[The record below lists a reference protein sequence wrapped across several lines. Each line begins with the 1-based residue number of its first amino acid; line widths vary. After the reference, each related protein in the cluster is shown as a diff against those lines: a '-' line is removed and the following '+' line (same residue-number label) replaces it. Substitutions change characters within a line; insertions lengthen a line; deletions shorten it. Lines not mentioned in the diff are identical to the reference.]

1 VRQYNCRTNVHR
13 CRLNLRFPLPA
24 SILFLLVASTGC
36 RSERI
41 DTVYGQRSG
50 AAAATSV
57 NGTAV
62 LGEMFELAG
71 HSVFSW
77 RALSPR
83 LLERTDCI
91 VWFPDDFRP
100 PAPAVCECLGQWLD
114 DAPGRTLIYVG
125 RDFDAAPYYWEKIEP
140 AAPPEQSAEIE
151 RRLGEAR
158 GNFQTQR
165 RLVPDLEI
173 HPWFTVEGRYEPRQ
187 VRSLGGDPEWL
198 KGVDA
203 AKLDVELNGRII
215 PSAWAQVLLESQSD
229 VLLTREPFG
238 DSQLFVVANGSFL
251 LNLPLVNHE
260 HRKLA
265 GKLIDQ
271 VGPPGKTIVFL
282 ESGPGGPPIV
292 AEDLA
297 ERAPTGLE
305 ILVTYPIYWAFIQF
319 AIVGV
324 LLCFA
329 RWPIFG
335 VPRELESQ
343 GTSDFG
349 KHIEALGELLQRSR
363 DRTYAMTRLLHY
375 QQTTKSSTTPTRRA
389 SPAATRTTRH

>member
-1 VRQYNCRTNVHR
+1 M
-13 CRLNLRFPLPA
+13 L
-24 SILFLLVASTGC
+24 LLVASAGC

-50 AAAATSV
+50 PGASTSV

-62 LGEMFELAG
+62 LGEMFEQAG

-77 RALSPR
+77 RTLSPR

-91 VWFPDDFRP
+91 VWFPGDFRP
-100 PAPAVCECLGQWLD
+100 PSQAVCKCLEEWLG

-125 RDFDAAPYYWEKIEP
+125 RDFDAAPRYWEKIEP
-140 AAPPEQSAEIE
+140 QAPPEQRAEVA
-151 RRLGEAR
+151 RRLAQAR
-158 GNFQTQR
+158 GNFQTR
-165 RLVPDLEI
+165 RRIMPDLEV

-187 VRSLGGDPEWL
+187 VRSLGGEPAWL
-198 KGVDA
+198 QSVDA
-203 AKLDVELNGRII
+203 AKLEVELFGRII
-215 PSAWAQVLLESQSD
+215 PSGWATVLLESQSD
-229 VLLTREPFG
+229 ALLTREQFR

-271 VGPPGKTIVFL
+271 VGPPGKTVVFL
-282 ESGPGGPPIV
+282 ESGPDGPSLV

-305 ILVTYPIYWAFIQF
+305 ILVAHPIYWVFIQF

-324 LLCFA
+324 MFCFA

-335 VPRELESQ
+335 VPRELEPQ

-349 KHIEALGELLQRSR
+349 KHIEALGDLLQRSR
-363 DRTYAMTRLLHY
+363 DRTYALTRLVHY
-375 QQTTKSSTTPTRRA
+375 QQTTKSVTTPTRRA